1 MIEKIKNFN
10 WWRILMPFTTYH
22 KLKKGWIHPML
33 ILLDMFI
40 LMIPFSTIFVVLLVK
55 YWNDHEK

>member
-1 MIEKIKNFN
+1 
-10 WWRILMPFTTYH
+10 MPFTTYH

-55 YWNDHEK
+55 FWNDHDFEK